1 MGFKKNCR
9 RYTTRPVC
17 LYSPTTREYMSDED
31 GKKEKKPPPR
41 PMLKKPQGESG
52 DLRAAALSAYSKIQN
67 PWGMT
72 NLSSSLNTL
81 EPHEIEAYALD
92 FGLRTLWEIIRD
104 GDDTRQCCVSD
115 DDLLK
120 LRELILAT
128 IAECVPGLT
137 KESEFTIPD
146 PVLVDKRD
154 AEKREQAIAEMKA
167 KQERQQQLEEE
178 RRARELKM
186 SQQAAE
192 SNNQPPEEPK
202 RGRHRKRVVDV
213 EPITDKIPNQSEPNA
228 VDTVSSSTGKEA
240 DGKHKEK
247 KIKETKSST
256 SEDKKKKKKKRS
268 KKTNESGEDGESKRK
283 KRKEKKKDKE
293 KKSTS
298 EKENPAPEPDSE
310 TKDEPKEESKPNPR
324 NRRRTIQS
332 NASRMPGRPVLRRG
346 GKVAEEEAPL
356 PTIT

>member
-192 SNNQPPEEPK
+192 
-202 RGRHRKRVVDV
+202 
-213 EPITDKIPNQSEPNA
+213 PNA

-256 SEDKKKKKKKRS
+256 S
-268 KKTNESGEDGESKRK
+268 
-283 KRKEKKKDKE
+283 
-293 KKSTS
+293 
-298 EKENPAPEPDSE
+298 
-310 TKDEPKEESKPNPR
+310 
-324 NRRRTIQS
+324 
-332 NASRMPGRPVLRRG
+332 
-346 GKVAEEEAPL
+346 
-356 PTIT
+356 